1 MSAQNKTEK
10 NDGVT
15 VKKLQMD
22 STSVSGALKVDLKKK
37 KTTSRLVVLLVL
49 IQFYFRNS
57 NRHKIF

>member
-37 KTTSRLVVLLVL
+37 WVVLL
-49 IQFYFRNS
+49 FYLF
-57 NRHKIF
+57 